1 MRNDL
6 SFTKRNYFSRDIET
20 VFIEIF
26 LPKTKPMTIGIV
38 FRPLSQTR
46 FLETMN
52 EYFYKLNTINQ

>member
-38 FRPLSQTR
+38 FRPPSQIR

-52 EYFYKLNTINQ
+52 EYFYKLNTINK